1 MKDFKQNNKFGG
13 GNKGADR
20 GGFRGG
26 GNFGKRDFGGQ
37 REMFDAVCAKC
48 GKTCQV
54 PFRPNG
60 ERPVYCRDCF
70 GDNKPDRPQGQSNNF
85 PPRNDFPRREFNTSP
100 ASKPNDA
107 AHVDIKRQLDAIN
120 AKLDR
125 LIQKAEGSQKQ
136 AVPVSTATK
145 ESLGEVV
152 TNAQK
157 TIKKESTKKDSK
169 KSAAKKK

>member
-13 GNKGADR
+13 GNRGGDR

-70 GDNKPDRPQGQSNNF
+70 GDNKPDRPQGQSNF
-85 PPRNDFPRREFNTSP
+85 SPRNDFPRREFNTPP
-100 ASKPNDA
+100 AAKSNDA
-107 AHVDIKRQLDAIN
+107 AHINIQRQLDAIN

-125 LIQKAEGSQKQ
+125 LIQKAEAPQKP
-136 AVPVSTATK
+136 AVVISNTTK

-152 TNAQK
+152 ANAQK
-157 TIKKESTKKDSK
+157 TVKKESAKKESK

>member
-13 GNKGADR
+13 GNRGGDR
-20 GGFRGG
+20 GGLRGG

-48 GKTCQV
+48 NKPCQV

-70 GDNKPDRPQGQSNNF
+70 GDNKPQGQSNNF
-85 PPRNDFPRREFNTSP
+85 SPRSDFPRREFNTP
-100 ASKPNDA
+100 PVSKTNDA

-125 LIQKAEGSQKQ
+125 LIQKIEGPQKQ
-136 AVPVSTATK
+136 AAPVGTAPTK

-152 TNAQK
+152 ANAQK
-157 TIKKESTKKDSK
+157 TAKKESAKKVSK
-169 KSAAKKK
+169 KASAKKK

>member
-13 GNKGADR
+13 GNRGGDR

-37 REMFDAVCAKC
+37 REMFDAGCAKC

-60 ERPVYCRDCF
+60 ERPVYCRDRF
-70 GDNKPDRPQGQSNNF
+70 GGNKPDRPQGQSNLSA
-85 PPRNDFPRREFNTSP
+85 RNDFPRREFNTPP
-100 ASKPNDA
+100 AAKSNDA
-107 AHVDIKRQLDAIN
+107 AHINIQRQLDAIN

-125 LIQKAEGSQKQ
+125 LIQKAEGPQKP
-136 AVPVSTATK
+136 AVVISNTTK

-152 TNAQK
+152 ANAQK
-157 TIKKESTKKDSK
+157 TVKKESAKKESK
-169 KSAAKKK
+169 KSAA